1 MEMTLL
7 YFRPRTLEEAVH
19 TLAESRGTILSGGTD
34 FFPSLGDRAVTT
46 PIVDIS
52 AVTELKGIHS
62 ERDRICIGGGTTWSE
77 ILDAPLPRG
86 FDGLKAAAREVGS
99 VQIQNVA
106 TVAGNLC
113 NASPAADGIPAF
125 LALDA
130 EVTLASVAGVRRMPL
145 ASFVL
150 GNRRTMKRSDEIL
163 SAVTV
168 PRRLENSAS
177 AFLKLGARRYLVIS
191 IAMVAA
197 NLVIDERGKIVEAL
211 LAVGACS
218 ASALRLRGLEQ
229 CLRGVTGEPGIGR
242 LVKEE
247 HLVEVSPI
255 DDIRATAAYRKEVAQ
270 VLVARV
276 LQACVE
282 RTA

>member
-1 MEMTLL
+1 MTLL

-19 TLAESRGTILSGGTD
+19 ALAESRGTILSGGTD
-34 FFPSLGDRAVTT
+34 FFPSLGDHTVTT
-46 PIVDIS
+46 PIVDVS

-62 ERDRICIGGGTTWSE
+62 ANDTICIGGRTTWNE
-77 ILDAPLPRG
+77 ILEAPLPRG

-113 NASPAADGIPAF
+113 NASPAADGIPAL

-145 ASFVL
+145 ANFVL

-168 PRRLENSAS
+168 SRRLENSFS
-177 AFLKLGARRYLVIS
+177 TFLKLGSRRYLVIS

-197 NLVIDERGKIVEAL
+197 NLVLDERGKIAEAL

-229 CLRGVTGEPGIGR
+229 CLSGVTGEPGIGR
-242 LVKEE
+242 LVKQE
-247 HLVEVSPI
+247 HLAELSPI
-255 DDIRATAAYRKEVAQ
+255 NDMRATAAYRKEAAQ
-270 VLVARV
+270 VLVARA
-276 LQACVE
+276 LEACVE

>member
-1 MEMTLL
+1 L

-19 TLAESRGTILSGGTD
+19 ALAESRGTILSGGTD
-34 FFPSLGDRAVTT
+34 FFPSLGDHAVTT

-62 ERDRICIGGGTTWSE
+62 ANDTICIGGGTTWNE
-77 ILDAPLPRG
+77 ILEAPLPRG
-86 FDGLKAAAREVGS
+86 FDGLKGAAREVGS

-113 NASPAADGIPAF
+113 NASPAADGIPAL

-145 ASFVL
+145 ANFVL

-168 PRRLENSAS
+168 PRRLENSLS
-177 AFLKLGARRYLVIS
+177 TFLKLGSRRYLVIS

-197 NLVIDERGKIVEAL
+197 NLVIDERGKIAEAF

-229 CLRGVTGEPGIGR
+229 CLSGVTGEPGIGR
-242 LVKEE
+242 LVKQE
-247 HLVEVSPI
+247 HLAELSPI
-255 DDIRATAAYRKEVAQ
+255 NDMRATAAYRKEVAQ
-270 VLVARV
+270 ILVARA
-276 LQACVE
+276 LEACAA

>member
-1 MEMTLL
+1 MTLL

-19 TLAESRGTILSGGTD
+19 ALAESRGTILSGGTD
-34 FFPSLGDRAVTT
+34 FFPSLGDRTVSI

-52 AVTELKGIHS
+52 AVTELKGINS
-62 ERDRICIGGGTTWSE
+62 ANDTICIGGRTTWNE
-77 ILDAPLPRG
+77 ILEAPLPRG
-86 FDGLKAAAREVGS
+86 FDGLKGAAREVGS

-113 NASPAADGIPAF
+113 NASPAADGITAL

-145 ASFVL
+145 ANFVL

-163 SAVTV
+163 SVVAV
-168 PRRLENSAS
+168 PRRLENSLS
-177 AFLKLGARRYLVIS
+177 TFLKLGSRRYLVIS

-197 NLVIDERGKIVEAL
+197 NLVIDERGKIAEAL

-218 ASALRLRGLEQ
+218 ASALRLRELEQ
-229 CLRGVTGEPGIGR
+229 CLHGVTAEPGIGR
-242 LVKEE
+242 LVEQQ
-247 HLVEVSPI
+247 HLRELSPI
-255 DDIRATAAYRKEVAQ
+255 DDTRATAAYRKEVAQ
-270 VLVARV
+270 VLVARA
-276 LQACVE
+276 LETCVE
-282 RTA
+282 RAA

>member
-1 MEMTLL
+1 MTLVYL
-7 YFRPRTLEEAVH
+7 RPRTLEEAVH
-19 TLAESRGTILSGGTD
+19 ALAESRGAILSGGTD
-34 FFPSLGDRAVTT
+34 FFPSLGDHAVTT

-52 AVTELKGIHS
+52 AVTELKGIRS
-62 ERDRICIGGGTTWSE
+62 ANDTICIGGRTTWNE
-77 ILDAPLPRG
+77 ILEAPLPRG

-113 NASPAADGIPAF
+113 NASPAADGIPAL

-177 AFLKLGARRYLVIS
+177 AFLKLGSRRYLVIS

-197 NLVIDERGKIVEAL
+197 NLVIDECGKIAEAL

-229 CLRGVTGEPGIGR
+229 GLSGLTGQPGIGR
-242 LVKEE
+242 LVKQE
-247 HLVEVSPI
+247 HLAELSPI
-255 DDIRATAAYRKEVAQ
+255 TDMRATAAYRKEVAQ
-270 VLVARV
+270 VLVARA
-276 LQACVE
+276 LEACVE

>member
-1 MEMTLL
+1 MTLL

-62 ERDRICIGGGTTWSE
+62 ANDTIRIGGRTTWNE
-77 ILDAPLPRG
+77 ILEAPLPRG

-113 NASPAADGIPAF
+113 NASPAADGIPAL

-130 EVTLASVAGVRRMPL
+130 EVTLASVAGMRRMPL
-145 ASFVL
+145 ANFVL

-211 LAVGACS
+211 HRRGGVLGVGAS
-218 ASALRLRGLEQ
+218 A
-229 CLRGVTGEPGIGR
+229 
-242 LVKEE
+242 
-247 HLVEVSPI
+247 
-255 DDIRATAAYRKEVAQ
+255 
-270 VLVARV
+270 ARV
-276 LQACVE
+276 GTMSARSHRGARDRKIGE
-282 RTA
+282 AGTSGGAIAN

>member
-1 MEMTLL
+1 ML
-7 YFRPRTLEEAVH
+7 YFRPRTLEEAVRA
-19 TLAESRGTILSGGTD
+19 LAESCGTILSGGTD
-34 FFPSLGDRAVTT
+34 FFPSLGDQSVTT

-62 ERDRICIGGGTTWSE
+62 ANDTVCIGGGTTWNE
-77 ILDAPLPRG
+77 ILEAPLPRG
-86 FDGLKAAAREVGS
+86 FDGLKGAAREVGS

-113 NASPAADGIPAF
+113 NASPAADGIPAL

-145 ASFVL
+145 ANFVL
-150 GNRRTMKRSDEIL
+150 GNRRTTKRSDEIL

-168 PRRLENSAS
+168 PRRLENSLS
-177 AFLKLGARRYLVIS
+177 TFLKLGSRRYLVIS

-197 NLVIDERGKIVEAL
+197 NLVIDERGKIAEAF

-229 CLRGVTGEPGIGR
+229 CLSGVTGEPGIGR
-242 LVKEE
+242 LVKQE
-247 HLVEVSPI
+247 HLAELSPI
-255 DDIRATAAYRKEVAQ
+255 NDMRATAAYRKEVAQ
-270 VLVARV
+270 ILVARA
-276 LQACVE
+276 LEACAA

>member
-1 MEMTLL
+1 MTLL

-19 TLAESRGTILSGGTD
+19 ALAESRGTILSGGTD
-34 FFPSLGDRAVTT
+34 FFPSLGDHAVTT

-62 ERDRICIGGGTTWSE
+62 ANDTICIGGGTTWNE
-77 ILDAPLPRG
+77 ILEAPLPRG
-86 FDGLKAAAREVGS
+86 FDGLKGAAREVGS

-113 NASPAADGIPAF
+113 NASPAADGIPAL

-145 ASFVL
+145 ANFVL

-168 PRRLENSAS
+168 PRRLENSLS
-177 AFLKLGARRYLVIS
+177 TFLKLGSRRYLVIS

-197 NLVIDERGKIVEAL
+197 NLVIDERGKIAEAL

-229 CLRGVTGEPGIGR
+229 CLSGVTGEPGIGR
-242 LVKEE
+242 LVKQE
-247 HLVEVSPI
+247 HLAELSPI
-255 DDIRATAAYRKEVAQ
+255 NDMRATAAYRKEVAQ
-270 VLVARV
+270 ILVARA
-276 LQACVE
+276 LEACAA

>member
-1 MEMTLL
+1 MTLL
-7 YFRPRTLEEAVH
+7 YFRPRTLAEAVH
-19 TLAESRGTILSGGTD
+19 ALAESRGTILSGGTD
-34 FFPSLGDRAVTT
+34 FFPSLGDRTVTT

-62 ERDRICIGGGTTWSE
+62 ANDTICIGGRTTWNE
-77 ILDAPLPRG
+77 ILEAPLPRG
-86 FDGLKAAAREVGS
+86 FDGLKGAAREVGS

-113 NASPAADGIPAF
+113 NASPAADGIPAL

-145 ASFVL
+145 ANFVL

-168 PRRLENSAS
+168 SRRLENALST
-177 AFLKLGARRYLVIS
+177 FLKLGSRRYLVIS

-197 NLVIDERGKIVEAL
+197 NLVIDERGKIAEAL

-229 CLRGVTGEPGIGR
+229 CLSGVTGEPGIGR
-242 LVKEE
+242 LVKQE
-247 HLVEVSPI
+247 HLAELSPI
-255 DDIRATAAYRKEVAQ
+255 NDMRATAAYRKEVAQ
-270 VLVARV
+270 VLVARA
-276 LQACVE
+276 LEACVK

>member
-1 MEMTLL
+1 MTLL

-19 TLAESRGTILSGGTD
+19 ALAKSRGTILSGGTD
-34 FFPSLGDRAVTT
+34 FFPSLGDRTVST

-62 ERDRICIGGGTTWSE
+62 ANDTICIGGRTTWNE
-77 ILDAPLPRG
+77 IFEAPLPRG
-86 FDGLKAAAREVGS
+86 FDGLKGAAREVGS

-113 NASPAADGIPAF
+113 NASPAADGIPAL

-130 EVTLASVAGVRRMPL
+130 ELTLASVAGERRMPL
-145 ASFVL
+145 VNFVL
-150 GNRRTMKRSDEIL
+150 GNRRTMKHPDEIL

-177 AFLKLGARRYLVIS
+177 TFLKLGSRRYLVIS

-197 NLVIDERGKIVEAL
+197 NLVIDERGRIAEAL
-211 LAVGACS
+211 LSVGACL
-218 ASALRLRGLEQ
+218 ASALRLRWLEQ
-229 CLRGVTGEPGIGR
+229 CLRGVTAEPGIGR
-242 LVKEE
+242 LVKQE
-247 HLVEVSPI
+247 HLAELSPI

-270 VLVARV
+270 VLVERA
-276 LQACVE
+276 LEACVE

>member
-1 MEMTLL
+1 ME
-7 YFRPRTLEEAVH
+7 
-19 TLAESRGTILSGGTD
+19 
-34 FFPSLGDRAVTT
+34 
-46 PIVDIS
+46 
-52 AVTELKGIHS
+52 
-62 ERDRICIGGGTTWSE
+62 
-77 ILDAPLPRG
+77 APLPRG

-113 NASPAADGIPAF
+113 NASPAADGIPAL

-145 ASFVL
+145 ANFVL

-177 AFLKLGARRYLVIS
+177 TFLKLGSRRYLVIS

-197 NLVIDERGKIVEAL
+197 NLVIDERGKIAEAL

-229 CLRGVTGEPGIGR
+229 CLSGVTAGPGIGR
-242 LVKEE
+242 LVKQE
-247 HLVEVSPI
+247 HLAELSPI

-270 VLVARV
+270 VLVARA
-276 LQACVE
+276 LEACVE
-282 RTA
+282 RAA

>member
-1 MEMTLL
+1 MTLL

-34 FFPSLGDRAVTT
+34 FFPSLGDRTVTT

-62 ERDRICIGGGTTWSE
+62 ANDTICIGGSTTWNE
-77 ILDAPLPRG
+77 ILEAPLPRG

-113 NASPAADGIPAF
+113 NASPAADGIPAL

-130 EVTLASVAGVRRMPL
+130 VVTLASVTGVRRMPL
-145 ASFVL
+145 ANFVM

-177 AFLKLGARRYLVIS
+177 TFLKLGSRRYLVIS

-197 NLVIDERGKIVEAL
+197 NLVIDERGKIAEAL

-218 ASALRLRGLEQ
+218 ASALRLHGLEQ
-229 CLRGVTGEPGIGR
+229 CLSGVTAGPGIGR
-242 LVKEE
+242 LVKQE
-247 HLVEVSPI
+247 HLAELSPI
-255 DDIRATAAYRKEVAQ
+255 DDMRATAAYRKEVAQ
-270 VLVARV
+270 VLVARA
-276 LQACVE
+276 LEASVE
-282 RTA
+282 RFA

>member
-1 MEMTLL
+1 MTLL
-7 YFRPRTLEEAVH
+7 YFRPRTLEQAVH
-19 TLAESRGTILSGGTD
+19 ALAESRGTILSGGTD
-34 FFPSLGDRAVTT
+34 FFPSLGDHAVTT

-52 AVTELKGIHS
+52 AVTELKGIHWT
-62 ERDRICIGGGTTWSE
+62 EELICIGGRTTWNE
-77 ILDAPLPRG
+77 ILEAPLPRG

-113 NASPAADGIPAF
+113 NASPAADGIPAL

-130 EVTLASVAGVRRMPL
+130 EVTLVSVAGVRRMPL
-145 ASFVL
+145 ANFVL

-168 PRRLENSAS
+168 PRRLESSAS
-177 AFLKLGARRYLVIS
+177 VFLKLGSRRYLVIS

-197 NLVIDERGKIVEAL
+197 NLVIDERRKIAEAL

-229 CLRGVTGEPGIGR
+229 CLSGVTGEPGIGR
-242 LVKEE
+242 LVKQE
-247 HLVEVSPI
+247 HLAELSPI
-255 DDIRATAAYRKEVAQ
+255 NDIRATAAYRKEVAQ
-270 VLVARV
+270 VLVARALEASV
-276 LQACVE
+276 RSA
-282 RTA
+282 A

>member
-1 MEMTLL
+1 MTLL

-19 TLAESRGTILSGGTD
+19 ALAESRGTILSGGTD
-34 FFPSLGDRAVTT
+34 FFPSLGDRTVTT

-62 ERDRICIGGGTTWSE
+62 SNDTICIGGRTTWNE
-77 ILDAPLPRG
+77 ILEAPLPRG
-86 FDGLKAAAREVGS
+86 FDGLKRAAREVGS

-113 NASPAADGIPAF
+113 NASPAADGIPAL

-145 ASFVL
+145 ANFVL

-168 PRRLENSAS
+168 SRRLENSLS
-177 AFLKLGARRYLVIS
+177 TFLKLGSRRYLVIS

-197 NLVIDERGKIVEAL
+197 NLVLDERGKIAEAL

-218 ASALRLRGLEQ
+218 VSALRLRGLEQ
-229 CLRGVTGEPGIGR
+229 CLSGVTGEPGIGR
-242 LVKEE
+242 LVKQE
-247 HLVEVSPI
+247 HLEELSPI
-255 DDIRATAAYRKEVAQ
+255 NDIRATAAYRKEVAQ
-270 VLVARV
+270 VLVARA
-276 LQACVE
+276 LEACVK

>member
-1 MEMTLL
+1 M

-34 FFPSLGDRAVTT
+34 FFPSLGDRTVTT

-62 ERDRICIGGGTTWSE
+62 ANDTICIGGRTTWNE
-77 ILDAPLPRG
+77 ILEAPLPRG

-113 NASPAADGIPAF
+113 NASPAADGIPAL

-145 ASFVL
+145 ANFVL
-150 GNRRTMKRSDEIL
+150 GNRRTMRRPDEIL

-177 AFLKLGARRYLVIS
+177 TFLKLGSRRYLVIS

-197 NLVIDERGKIVEAL
+197 NLVIDERGKITEVL
-211 LAVGACS
+211 VAVGACS

-229 CLRGVTGEPGIGR
+229 CLSGVTAEPGIGR
-242 LVKEE
+242 LVKQE
-247 HLVEVSPI
+247 HLAELSPI

-270 VLVARV
+270 VLVARA
-276 LQACVE
+276 LEAAVE
-282 RTA
+282 RAA

>member
-1 MEMTLL
+1 MTQL

-19 TLAESRGTILSGGTD
+19 VLAESRGTILSGGTD
-34 FFPSLGDRAVTT
+34 FFPFLGDQTVTT

-52 AVTELKGIHS
+52 AVTELRGIHS
-62 ERDRICIGGGTTWSE
+62 ANDTISIGGRTTWNE
-77 ILDAPLPRG
+77 ILEAPLPRG
-86 FDGLKAAAREVGS
+86 FDGLKTAAREVGS

-113 NASPAADGIPAF
+113 NASPAADGIPAL

-145 ASFVL
+145 ANFVL
-150 GNRRTMKRSDEIL
+150 GNRRTMKRPDEIL

-168 PRRLENSAS
+168 PRRLENSLS
-177 AFLKLGARRYLVIS
+177 TFLKLGSRRYLVIS

-197 NLVIDERGKIVEAL
+197 NLVIDERGKIAEAL

-229 CLRGVTGEPGIGR
+229 CLSGVTGEPGIGR
-242 LVKEE
+242 LVKQE
-247 HLVEVSPI
+247 HLAELSPI
-255 DDIRATAAYRKEVAQ
+255 NDMRATAAYRKEVAQ
-270 VLVARV
+270 VLVARA
-276 LQACVE
+276 LEACVA

>member
-1 MEMTLL
+1 MTLL
-7 YFRPRTLEEAVH
+7 YFRPRTLEQAVH
-19 TLAESRGTILSGGTD
+19 ALAESRGTILSGGTD
-34 FFPSLGDRAVTT
+34 FFPSLGNHAVTT

-52 AVTELKGIHS
+52 AVTELKGIHWT
-62 ERDRICIGGGTTWSE
+62 EELICIGGRTTWNE
-77 ILDAPLPRG
+77 ILEAPLPRG

-113 NASPAADGIPAF
+113 NASPAADGIPAL

-130 EVTLASVAGVRRMPL
+130 EVTLVSVAGVRRMPL
-145 ASFVL
+145 ANFVL

-168 PRRLENSAS
+168 PRRLESSAS
-177 AFLKLGARRYLVIS
+177 VFLKLGSRRYLVIS

-197 NLVIDERGKIVEAL
+197 NLVIDERRKIAEAL

-229 CLRGVTGEPGIGR
+229 CLSGVTGEPGIGR
-242 LVKEE
+242 LVKQE
-247 HLVEVSPI
+247 HLAELSPI
-255 DDIRATAAYRKEVAQ
+255 NDIRATAAYRKEVAQ
-270 VLVARV
+270 VLVARALEASV
-276 LQACVE
+276 RSA
-282 RTA
+282 A